1 MKQLAASIAVLACG
15 LSAGSAYAAEVRDA
29 HVEDY
34 YVDRIILEPYRVR
47 ECRTVQQNNAAGGAL
62 LGMIIGGIGGK
73 AVTGKDDGAAAGAI
87 VGGIIGANEGAKNSR
102 TRQECNDVERYNQK
116 TIHEYDYS
124 TIHFTYGGHEYE
136 LVFFDLNR
144 SK

>member
-1 MKQLAASIAVLACG
+1 MKQLLTIATLACG
-15 LSAGSAYAAEVRDA
+15 LSACSAAYATQVIDA

-34 YVDRIILEPYRVR
+34 FFDRVIFEPYRVR

-87 VGGIIGANEGAKNSR
+87 VGGIIGANEGAKNSG
-102 TRQECNDVERYNQK
+102 TRQECTDVERYNQK
-116 TIHEYDYS
+116 TIREYDYS